1 MILFRAL
8 VLRWI
13 ARHRLRSA
21 LAVAAVALGVAAFL
35 ATAAVGSS
43 VERTATAAVSAIS
56 GGSDLGVESDAGG
69 VPAAWAA
76 EVREV
81 PGVAAA
87 APVVLGWV
95 NVHGTKRGR
104 ALLVGADIAA
114 ETKMRRASLAA
125 ASEADVDALAL
136 ATGTGAALTRP
147 LAEELGVARGGA
159 LTVPGPKGPLTLRV
173 AGVVEPRGGVAA
185 AGGRVIVAALPLA
198 QRLLGR
204 GAAADRID
212 VDLAPGADRDVV
224 ARAIVARIGDR
235 APPRLYVGAPRPA
248 DPAVADVLGVVS
260 VALRIG
266 AAVALMI
273 GVFLVHHTVSV
284 GVAERRR
291 DVGMLRALGATRAQ
305 VRRVFAGEAVVLG
318 AVGASI
324 GVGLALLLAAG
335 ALRGFAGAISTAY
348 FAGEPAPA
356 EISWTLALVG
366 VAIGAGVSLAA
377 AWIPATRAASQ
388 APSDAIRRGS
398 DESAGVRLLSPSRAT
413 LTAVFAVGAAVLVA
427 LPDLAGRWTGY
438 AAAAFA
444 LLAYLAAAPA
454 VLALGARLVAPVLA
468 RWFGV
473 PGRLAADQLARHP
486 VRAALPA
493 AALALGLA
501 LVIETAGTMTT
512 LSESTTEWMDE
523 QVAGDLFVSSGRAVM
538 GAAGHNPFDASLA
551 REIASAPG
559 VAHVTGVR
567 FRHVAWR
574 DTKLLVLALDI
585 AEYRK
590 FARLRVVGG
599 PRDEVL
605 ARLEGGNACLVSA
618 NLTRLHGVGIGDTIE
633 LPAARRA
640 ASLSVVGSFD
650 DYSWPRGTVLVDR
663 AFLAREMDD
672 ALVDEFSVKLA
683 PDADATAA
691 TRAIVT
697 AVGEDRD
704 VVVTSARALQD
715 AARALFASFFS
726 LAHAQVAAAL
736 SVAFLGVVN
745 SLWISVVLRRR
756 ELGLVRAVGATRS
769 QVTRSIVLEAA
780 GLGVIGA
787 VCGLVG
793 GALVEWLAIHRVL
806 PADSGWEF
814 PLRFP
819 WAFAATTAVLG
830 IATSALAGLIPAR
843 AASRFEVR
851 ECMAGE

>member
-21 LAVAAVALGVAAFL
+21 LAVSAVALGVAAFL

-43 VERTATAAVSAIS
+43 IERTATAAVAAIS
-56 GGSDLGVESDAGG
+56 GGSDLGVEADAAG
-69 VPAAWAA
+69 VPASWAA
-76 EVREV
+76 EIREV

-87 APVVLGWV
+87 APVVLRWV
-95 NVHGTKRGR
+95 NVRGTQRGR
-104 ALLVGADIAA
+104 ALLVGADLAA
-114 ETKMRRASLAA
+114 ESRMRRRSLATA
-125 ASEADVDALAL
+125 PAGVDALAF
-136 ATGTGAALTRP
+136 ATGTGAVLTRP
-147 LAEELGVARGGA
+147 LADELGVARGGA
-159 LTVPGPKGPLTLRV
+159 FTTPGPSGPVTLRV
-173 AGVVEPRGGVAA
+173 AGVVEPAGGLAA
-185 AGGRVIVAALPLA
+185 AGGRVVVAALPLA
-198 QRLLGR
+198 QRLAGR
-204 GAAADRID
+204 GGAADRID
-212 VDLAPGADRDVV
+212 VDLAPGADREAV
-224 ARAIVARIGDR
+224 ARAIVARLGDR
-235 APPRLYVGAPRPA
+235 APPRLYVGAPQPV
-248 DPAVADVLGVVS
+248 DPTVGDVLGVVT

-266 AAVALMI
+266 AAVALLI

-305 VRRVFAGEAVVLG
+305 VRRVFAGEAVVIG
-318 AVGASI
+318 AVGAAL
-324 GVGLALLLAAG
+324 GVGLATILAAG
-335 ALRGFAGAISTAY
+335 ALRGFAGAISNAY
-348 FAGEPAPA
+348 FAQEPAPA
-356 EISWTLALVG
+356 EISWPLALTG
-366 VAIGAGVSLAA
+366 VALGAIVSLAA
-377 AWIPATRAASQ
+377 AWIPASRAASL
-388 APSDAIRRGS
+388 APNDAIRRGS
-398 DESAGVRLLSPSRAT
+398 DEASGARLLSRSRVAAT
-413 LTAVFAVGAAVLVA
+413 AILAAASAALVA
-427 LPDLAGRWTGY
+427 LPDAVGRWTGY
-438 AAAAFA
+438 IAAALA
-444 LLAYLAAAPA
+444 LLAYLTAAPA
-454 VLALGARLVAPVLA
+454 VLALGARAVAPVLA

-538 GAAGHNPFDASLA
+538 GAGGHNPLDASLA
-551 REIASAPG
+551 GAIASAPG
-559 VAHVTGVR
+559 VAHVSGVR

-574 DTKLLVLALDI
+574 DTRLLVIALDI

-590 FARLRVVGG
+590 FARLRVGGG

-605 ARLEGGNACLVSA
+605 ARLESGETCLASA
-618 NLTRLHGVGIGDTIE
+618 NLTHLHGAGIGDTIE
-633 LPAARRA
+633 LPGARRA
-640 ASLSVVGSFD
+640 VPLAIVGSFD
-650 DYSWPRGTVLVDR
+650 DYSWPRGTLLVDR
-663 AFLAREMDD
+663 SFLVREMDD
-672 ALVDEFSVKLA
+672 PLVDEFSVRLA
-683 PDADATAA
+683 DGADAAAA
-691 TRAIVT
+691 TRAIV
-697 AVGEDRD
+697 AALGDDGD

-715 AARALFASFFS
+715 EARALFASFFS
-726 LAHAQVAAAL
+726 LANAQVAAAL
-736 SVAFLGVVN
+736 SVAFLGIVN

-756 ELGLVRAVGATRS
+756 ELGLLRAVGATRS

-787 VCGLVG
+787 ACGLAG

-806 PADSGWEF
+806 PADTGWVF

-830 IATSALAGLIPAR
+830 VATSALAGLLPAR

-851 ECMAGE
+851 DCVAGE

>member
-8 VLRWI
+8 VVRWI
-13 ARHRLRSA
+13 ARHRIRSA

-43 VERTATAAVSAIS
+43 VERTATAAVAAIS
-56 GGSDLGVESDAGG
+56 GGSDLGIEADTAG
-69 VPAAWAA
+69 VPASWAS

-87 APVVLGWV
+87 SPVLLGWV
-95 NVHGTKRGR
+95 NVAGATKGR
-104 ALLVGADIAA
+104 PLLVGADLAA
-114 ETKMRRASLAA
+114 ETRMRRSSLAA
-125 ASEADVDALAL
+125 ASAAGVDALAL
-136 ATGTGAALTRP
+136 ATGAGAVLTRP
-147 LAEELGVARGGA
+147 LAEELGLARGGA
-159 LTVPGPKGPLTLRV
+159 FVVPGPSGPVTLRV
-173 AGVVEPRGGVAA
+173 AGVVEPTGGVAA
-185 AGGRVIVAALPLA
+185 AGGRAIVATLPLA

-212 VDLAPGADRDVV
+212 VDLVPGADRDAV

-235 APPRLYVGAPRPA
+235 APPRLYVGAPRPV
-248 DPAVADVLGVVS
+248 DPTVSDVLGVVT

-273 GVFLVHHTVSV
+273 GVFLIHHTVSV

-291 DVGMLRALGATRAQ
+291 DVGMLRALGATRSQ
-305 VRRVFAGEAVVLG
+305 VRRVFAGEAIVLG
-318 AVGASI
+318 ALGASI

-335 ALRGFAGAISTAY
+335 ALRSFAGSISTAY
-348 FAGEPAPA
+348 FASEPAPA
-356 EISWTLALVG
+356 EISWPLALAG
-366 VAIGAGVSLAA
+366 VAIGAAVSLAA
-377 AWIPATRAASQ
+377 AWIPASRAARQ

-398 DESAGVRLLSPSRAT
+398 EDSAGVRIFSPVRVAAT
-413 LTAVFAVGAAVLVA
+413 SALAAGAAVFVA

-438 AAAAFA
+438 IAAALA
-444 LLAYLAAAPA
+444 LLAYLTAAPA
-454 VLALGARLVAPVLA
+454 VLALGAKAIAPVLA
-468 RWFGV
+468 RRFGV

-486 VRAALPA
+486 TRAALPS

-512 LSESTTEWMDE
+512 LSESTIEWMDE

-538 GAAGHNPFDASLA
+538 GAAGHNPLEASLA
-551 REIASAPG
+551 REIAATPG
-559 VAHVTGVR
+559 VAHVSGVR

-590 FARLRVVGG
+590 FARLHVGGG

-605 ARLEGGNACLVSA
+605 ARLEGGAACLVSA
-618 NLTRLHGVGIGDTIE
+618 NLTHLHGVGIGDTLD
-633 LPAARRA
+633 LPGARRPA
-640 ASLSVVGSFD
+640 PLAVVGSFD

-663 AFLAREMDD
+663 AFLVREMDD

-683 PDADATAA
+683 NGADPAA
-691 TRAIVT
+691 ASRAV
-697 AVGEDRD
+697 AAALGEERD
-704 VVVTSARALQD
+704 VVVTSARALQEE
-715 AARALFASFFS
+715 ARTLFKGFFS
-726 LAHAQVAAAL
+726 LAYAQVAAAL

-756 ELGLVRAVGATRS
+756 ELGLIRAVGATRS

-806 PADSGWEF
+806 PADTGWVF
-814 PLRFP
+814 PLHFP

-830 IATSALAGLIPAR
+830 VASSALAGLLPAR
-843 AASRFEVR
+843 AAARFDITDCVSLD
-851 ECMAGE
+851 